1 MDILGLGSFPLSCGN
16 VRFKEPGISAQG
28 ARQADK
34 RPEVPTL
41 RLAGDNEEF
50 IPRIVQA
57 RLTPRSSLNSKPS
70 PRGLNSPR
78 ITSPRS
84 GAKANHGSLLSPRS
98 SIGEQ
103 TATISQTTGQSR
115 KSQMAEEGH
124 SGGGAEDESSKSV
137 GTAACVSRIEEIT
150 ALLSRLKQ
158 GDEQGFV
165 KASPQRNRQRRFGDE
180 LMSAPGYPTH
190 PDDSVGDWKMQMVRE
205 QGNVISRRLW
215 GANEGALQRL
225 KSALIR
231 ALIEP

>member
-16 VRFKEPGISAQG
+16 VRFKAPGISAQG
-28 ARQADK
+28 ARQAD
-34 RPEVPTL
+34 VPPL

-57 RLTPRSSLNSKPS
+57 RLTPRSSLNSKP
-70 PRGLNSPR
+70 PTRGLNSPR
-78 ITSPRS
+78 ITSPRG
-84 GAKANHGSLLSPRS
+84 GAKTNHGSLLSPRS

-103 TATISQTTGQSR
+103 TATISQTTGQVR
-115 KSQMAEEGH
+115 KSQMAEESH
-124 SGGGAEDESSKSV
+124 SGGGAEDVPSKSV
-137 GTAACVSRIEEIT
+137 GAAACVSRIEEIT

-158 GDEQGFV
+158 GDEQGLV
-165 KASPQRNRQRRFGDE
+165 KASPHRNRQRRFGDE
-180 LMSAPGYPTH
+180 LVSAPGYPTH

-225 KSALIR
+225 KSALIQ
-231 ALIEP
+231 P